1 MFAFSTTCSTL
12 PDWSVTLALPAKLT
26 PARSITSPAAKPLI
40 TLLSVAA
47 PSSCSVPF
55 WPAKSTGPL
64 PRDTA
69 TRHLQR
75 AAADG
80 RTARRAARCDQRIT
94 CAVDD
99 RAADDAPGIDI
110 LGTAAVD
117 GHAVHRCAGQDIQ
130 GAAALDS
137 DIPVFLFR
145 KNVIGLAAA
154 DQKGRSAYCN
164 VSSAAT
170 VPH

>member
-64 PRDTA
+64 PREPPLA
-69 TRHLQR
+69 TSSVPPLMVVPL
-75 AAADG
+75 
-80 RTARRAARCDQRIT
+80 
-94 CAVDD
+94 AVPP
-99 RAADDAPGIDI
+99 DA
-110 LGTAAVD
+110 TNA
-117 GHAVHRCAGQDIQ
+117 
-130 GAAALDS
+130 
-137 DIPVFLFR
+137 
-145 KNVIGLAAA
+145 
-154 DQKGRSAYCN
+154 
-164 VSSAAT
+164 
-170 VPH
+170 